1 MEPAVARS
9 RRPFRSGLAA
19 VAIAALLAL
28 VALLVGVGRDPE
40 TIWAF
45 DRTWALHECVNVTQ
59 VSTQYRFMDDAPGV
73 APAGSEAA
81 FISVN
86 ANDANAERCTWR
98 SGLNATA
105 NRMAITAAVNDGASL
120 RITANGGTT
129 CGSTRGAAEL
139 TGVEAD
145 NAPRGKFSP
154 SWSTVTIRSICITLS
169 DSPASAAQRISAL
182 VDGIWLF
189 NGATTVW
196 QENFGA
202 AG

>member
-9 RRPFRSGLAA
+9 RRPVRSGLAA

-28 VALLVGVGRDPE
+28 VALLVGVGRGPE

-45 DRTWALHECVNVTQ
+45 DRTWVLHECVNVTQ

-73 APAGSEAA
+73 TPAGNEAA

-86 ANDANAERCTWR
+86 ANDANAEHCTWR
-98 SGLNATA
+98 SGLNLMA
-105 NRMAITAAVNDGASL
+105 NGMAVSAAVNDGASL
-120 RITANGGTT
+120 RVTANSGTT
-129 CGSTRGAAEL
+129 CGSTRGTVEL
-139 TGVEAD
+139 AGAEAD
-145 NAPRGKFSP
+145 NAFHGEFSTP
-154 SWSTVTIRSICITLS
+154 WTSTRIRSICLTLS

-182 VDGIWLF
+182 VDGIWLYS
-189 NGATTVW
+189 GSTTVW